1 MWRELHILQMST
13 RAGHRL
19 SLPGCADR
27 ICSDPCCTSK
37 HQACHTDSHAD
48 APAVLQQYYC
58 QGQDL
63 NSLTKGT
70 FDSQSQMQ
78 QLTVS
83 LSSLNCDLSKYAQAR
98 QIDTQHPKMSAWL
111 SLLR

>member
-1 MWRELHILQMST
+1 MQ
-13 RAGHRL
+13 
-19 SLPGCADR
+19 
-27 ICSDPCCTSK
+27 PCFTSK
-37 HQACHTDSHAD
+37 HQAYLTGTHTE
-48 APAVLQQYYC
+48 APPVLQQYYC

-83 LSSLNCDLSKYAQAR
+83 LSSLNCDLSKCAQAR
-98 QIDTQHPKMSAWL
+98 LIDTQHPKMSAWL